1 MLHRQLNKRNSPR
14 FLPWLAAPL
23 VCLLVTVATSQE
35 LQLPAIESSP
45 ASATANGNR
54 GFPLPFGFAPKTG
67 VESGVELGVELD
79 GSSADESVA
88 SQSLAVQDVSATLPT
103 NPTEPTNS
111 NFAPVVTVSTIQD
124 AAAFPIEQ
132 ATRTLIA
139 PVTHEQSIETSGEA
153 ATSAISQTV
162 QSQSIDSHRTPIV
175 SRQDRRAS
183 FTSNGSRTSRSMV
196 TTFGGLCIVLGLL
209 MGIVWLIKRNGA
221 LQPGP
226 QHAPLVEVMGSYRIG
241 PRNEVSVVR
250 FGSKLLA
257 VSVSANGT
265 ETLAELDDPQEVS
278 HLIELCGSTNPATVP
293 WRLRQAIDNLAADSH
308 SPRSTFNS

>member
-1 MLHRQLNKRNSPR
+1 MLHRQSNRRNSPG
-14 FLPWLAAPL
+14 FLPWLAALL
-23 VCLLVTVATSQE
+23 VCLLAAVATSQE
-35 LQLPAIESSP
+35 LRLPAMESSP
-45 ASATANGNR
+45 ARAGASGNH
-54 GFPLPFGFAPKTG
+54 GFPLPFGFAPKTFG
-67 VESGVELGVELD
+67 ESDVELD

-88 SQSLAVQDVSATLPT
+88 TGPLAAQDVATTLPAS
-103 NPTEPTNS
+103 PTDT
-111 NFAPVVTVSTIQD
+111 NFAPVVTASAIQD
-124 AAAFPIEQ
+124 AAAFPIEPP
-132 ATRTLIA
+132 TETLVA
-139 PVTHEQSIETSGEA
+139 PVTHEQSIGILGEA
-153 ATSAISQTV
+153 ETSAISQTV
-162 QSQSIDSHRTPIV
+162 QSQSTDSHRTPIV
-175 SRQDRRAS
+175 SRQDRQAS
-183 FTSNGSRTSRSMV
+183 YASNGSPTSRSLV

-209 MGIVWLIKRNGA
+209 MGFVWLVKRNGA
-221 LQPGP
+221 MQPGP
-226 QHAPLVEVMGSYRIG
+226 QHAPLVEVLGSYRIG